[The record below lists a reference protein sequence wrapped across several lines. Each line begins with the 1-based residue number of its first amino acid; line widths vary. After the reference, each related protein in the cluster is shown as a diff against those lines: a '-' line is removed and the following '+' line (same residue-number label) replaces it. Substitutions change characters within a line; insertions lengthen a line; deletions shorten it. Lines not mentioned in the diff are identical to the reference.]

1 MTGKYLVFFIYHFLI
16 LLSFVLCR
24 NSPEYEADYLELVKD
39 LQTIELPK
47 KQSISIYGPNAFPV
61 VTKNKAYA
69 YVAAGNYGT
78 VILRN
83 EG

>member
-1 MTGKYLVFFIYHFLI
+1 MKSSLPVFDIIEF
-16 LLSFVLCR
+16 CR
-24 NSPEYEADYLELVKD
+24 SSPKYEADYLELAKD

-61 VTKNKAYA
+61 VTKNEAYA